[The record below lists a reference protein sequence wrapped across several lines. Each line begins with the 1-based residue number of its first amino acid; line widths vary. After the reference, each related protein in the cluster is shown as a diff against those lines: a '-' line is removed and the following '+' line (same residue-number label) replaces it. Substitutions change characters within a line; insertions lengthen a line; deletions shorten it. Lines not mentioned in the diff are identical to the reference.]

1 MKTIVKNSF
10 NEDSIYY
17 EVCENS
23 SEIKEIHNNNLNESN
38 SDIFDDAVS
47 KYEDIYINY
56 SNKKFDL
63 KSHSSIQTTEN
74 KNNITTHKTNSS
86 NNNIFNF
93 SNSYSKTTRNNF
105 ENNSKNSD
113 KKNSNSLESSNS
125 NLKIN
130 QVIFENSEP
139 INIDYLKAN
148 LRTIP
153 VKSKN
158 TSNNN
163 KHFKTLIELQNF
175 YIEDSSIWIVKFS
188 KDLKYLATGS
198 KNGIIK
204 IFEIINY
211 HYDNFESVYKSN
223 EILLY
228 LNFLNEKPYK
238 ILNEHLSD
246 IIDLTWSSKKF
257 NLLLSASVDHYVI
270 LWDIHREK
278 YLKKLYHNDMVTC
291 LSFSPNDDNIFIT
304 GCLDHFIRI
313 YKINDDKETI
323 NSKNSSSIKSQPD
336 YFNIE
341 EKITALS
348 YFPTGKFLAIGT
360 HNGKVIVYNLVP
372 KISYNLSFNVRNKL
386 GKNSFGKK
394 VTCIDFVNRNS
405 AVITTCDS
413 RIRLVSMPDGKLI
426 HKYKGYVNEQSMIR
440 AHNNS
445 QNDLIISGSEDGFCY
460 IWNRENKE
468 NNKKK
473 NYSYEFFKPFSQDI
487 VEVSLFVNE
496 LGFID
501 YLKKVYK
508 LTSELFINSIIV
520 NATNK
525 GRIQVL
531 LNLDENKNN
540 L

>member
-23 SEIKEIHNNNLNESN
+23 LEIQEVNNKNLNDSN
-38 SDIFDDAVS
+38 SEIFDDAVS
-47 KYEDIYINY
+47 KYEDNYIDY
-56 SNKKFDL
+56 TKKELNL
-63 KSHSSIQTTEN
+63 KSITSFQTNDN

-93 SNSYSKTTRNNF
+93 SNSYSKESKNNF
-105 ENNSKNSD
+105 ENNSKNFSD
-113 KKNSNSLESSNS
+113 KKNSNSLHSTNS

-130 QVIFENSEP
+130 QIIFENTET

-158 TSNNN
+158 TSYYN

-211 HYDNFESVYKSN
+211 HYDNFENVYKSN

-238 ILNEHLSD
+238 ILNEHISD

-291 LSFSPNDDNIFIT
+291 
-304 GCLDHFIRI
+304 
-313 YKINDDKETI
+313 
-323 NSKNSSSIKSQPD
+323 
-336 YFNIE
+336 
-341 EKITALS
+341 
-348 YFPTGKFLAIGT
+348 
-360 HNGKVIVYNLVP
+360 
-372 KISYNLSFNVRNKL
+372 
-386 GKNSFGKK
+386 
-394 VTCIDFVNRNS
+394 
-405 AVITTCDS
+405 
-413 RIRLVSMPDGKLI
+413 VS
-426 HKYKGYVNEQSMIR
+426 
-440 AHNNS
+440 
-445 QNDLIISGSEDGFCY
+445 
-460 IWNRENKE
+460 
-468 NNKKK
+468 
-473 NYSYEFFKPFSQDI
+473 
-487 VEVSLFVNE
+487 
-496 LGFID
+496 
-501 YLKKVYK
+501 
-508 LTSELFINSIIV
+508 
-520 NATNK
+520 
-525 GRIQVL
+525 
-531 LNLDENKNN
+531 
-540 L
+540 